1 MQRMA
6 KTGRFSYDAA
16 VRRHIDGNI
25 WETEE
30 DERLES
36 ETPWEAAFEYGE
48 ELALEE
54 QAADKASEA
63 EDDWY

>member
-1 MQRMA
+1 MHGIE
-6 KTGRFSYDAA
+6 KERFNFEAA
-16 VRRHIDGNI
+16 LRRHIDESDTWDI
-25 WETEE
+25 EE

-54 QAADKASEA
+54 QATVGADD
-63 EDDWY
+63 EDWD